1 MTPQERELLES
12 LATRIANTP
21 VPEKDREAD
30 DLIRQRIGSNPN
42 ALYILTQT
50 VLIQDMALQ
59 QAKAQIQELQQ
70 RVAGS
75 NEGGSSKE
83 GQHTS
88 FLGKL
93 FGSGAEPPHAPPAP
107 PPPAQTGGQQFGAPQ
122 YYPPAAPQ
130 AGGGMGSSFLRSAA
144 TTAAGVAAGAL
155 AFEGI
160 QSLLGHHGGM
170 GQGLMGGGFGDS
182 GLAHSPGNEYVTNN
196 YYDSSRD
203 HDAQT
208 SNAGY
213 DTTSDDSTQAG
224 NDTLTDADSDTSAED
239 SADFG
244 GSDDTSV

>member
-12 LATRIANTP
+12 LANRIASAP
-21 VPEKDREAD
+21 APEKDREAD

-59 QAKAQIQELQQ
+59 QAKAQNQELQQ
-70 RVAGS
+70 RLAGS
-75 NEGGSSKE
+75 NE

-93 FGSGAEPPHAPPAP
+93 FGGGSEPPHAPAPAP
-107 PPPAQTGGQQFGAPQ
+107 PPAQAAGQRFGAPQ
-122 YYPPAAPQ
+122 YYPPAPPQ
-130 AGGGMGSSFLRSAA
+130 AGGGTGSSFLRSAA

-160 QSLLGHHGGM
+160 QSLLGHHSGI

-182 GLAHSPGNEYVTNN
+182 VLGHSPGNEYVTNN
-196 YYDSSRD
+196 YYDSPRD
-203 HDAQT
+203 RDSET

-213 DTTSDDSTQAG
+213 DTASDDSTQ
-224 NDTLTDADSDTSAED
+224 DADDTRSDADYDTSADD
-239 SADFG
+239 SSGFG
-244 GSDDTSV
+244 GNDDVSV